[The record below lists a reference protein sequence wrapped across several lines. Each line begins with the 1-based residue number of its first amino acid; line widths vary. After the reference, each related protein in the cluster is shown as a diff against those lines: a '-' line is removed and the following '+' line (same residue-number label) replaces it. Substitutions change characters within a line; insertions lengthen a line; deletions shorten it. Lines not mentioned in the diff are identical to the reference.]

1 MLSVDISPTMRLEK
15 ELLRRLELSKGII
28 DSLPL
33 PVWVYDADSRYLLVN
48 KTYEELIRRPGQELI
63 GKTVL
68 DTPLLAPDTRAR
80 FKEELDALLAEGG
93 VLHEEIAF
101 SSSNGPERTGL
112 VWLRAF
118 AVSPCEPRLVA
129 GALVDITE
137 RKQLE
142 EKLRRALRAADKASQ
157 AKSDFLTH
165 MSHELGTPMNGIL
178 GLCELLLHDELS
190 LRQRDFLEKI
200 HFSTR
205 LLVRLIGDILDF
217 SKMETG
223 ALRLAE
229 GHV

>member
-1 MLSVDISPTMRLEK
+1 MRF
-15 ELLRRLELSKGII
+15 
-28 DSLPL
+28 
-33 PVWVYDADSRYLLVN
+33 W
-48 KTYEELIRRPGQELI
+48 Q
-63 GKTVL
+63 
-68 DTPLLAPDTRAR
+68 RA
-80 FKEELDALLAEGG
+80 G

-223 ALRLAE
+223 ALRALPRPRLIWTRFWIRCAPPWPRNA
-229 GHV
+229 GPKILTSRSTWSRKRPCDSRATARGWLRSWAQPGRQCR

>member
-93 VLHEEIAF
+93 
-101 SSSNGPERTGL
+101 
-112 VWLRAF
+112 
-118 AVSPCEPRLVA
+118 
-129 GALVDITE
+129 
-137 RKQLE
+137 
-142 EKLRRALRAADKASQ
+142 RAA
-157 AKSDFLTH
+157 
-165 MSHELGTPMNGIL
+165 
-178 GLCELLLHDELS
+178 
-190 LRQRDFLEKI
+190 
-200 HFSTR
+200 
-205 LLVRLIGDILDF
+205 
-217 SKMETG
+217 
-223 ALRLAE
+223 
-229 GHV
+229 